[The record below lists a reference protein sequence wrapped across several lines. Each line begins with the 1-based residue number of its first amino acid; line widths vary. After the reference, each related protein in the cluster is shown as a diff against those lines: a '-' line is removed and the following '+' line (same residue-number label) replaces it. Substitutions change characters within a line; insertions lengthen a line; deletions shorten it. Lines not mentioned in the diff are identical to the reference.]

1 MITFDG
7 ARQAVQSAWPDY
19 DIAPYGYE
27 SDNDWFVLL
36 LPETLGGR
44 IAAVS
49 KLTGAIRWTNENAAE
64 YTEERLVGDREAAKR
79 GDS

>member
-1 MITFDG
+1 MITFAE

-27 SDNDWFVLL
+27 GDGGWFVLL
-36 LPETLGGR
+36 LPETLGAR

-49 KLTGAIRWTNENAAE
+49 KTTGAIRWINEIADE
-64 YTEERLVGDREAAKR
+64 YTEERPVGDGSSAAS
-79 GDS
+79 GGE